1 VTARHEDLNL
11 TCDEDRAEYV
21 ARVGAET
28 VDLTFEAL
36 KALASKAKKGAE
48 FPNRSAAVR
57 AIADLRIKGIL
68 QTHYTRVGTRR
79 IRYKSKRKTP
89 ETFTPASDMECA
101 QDRAQ
106 RILEAQPEIDHVE
119 IVVRRLAD
127 DNRSFEEVVVEK
139 VKRADAPV
147 RGRRAVTA

>member
-1 VTARHEDLNL
+1 MQAQHEDLNL
-11 TCDEDRAEYV
+11 TCDEDREEFI

-36 KALASKAKKGAE
+36 KAQASKAKKGAE
-48 FPNRSAAVR
+48 FANRSAAVR
-57 AIADLRIKGIL
+57 AIADLRIKAIL

-89 ETFTPASDMECA
+89 ETFTPAADMDA
-101 QDRAQ
+101 ARDRAR
-106 RILEAQPEIDHVE
+106 RILEDQPVIDHVE
-119 IVVRRLAD
+119 IVARRLAD

-139 VKRADAPV
+139 VKRP
-147 RGRRAVTA
+147 